1 MTMTPALERRR
12 SDSAHTAALHSGG
25 SDDAGTS
32 KRKCA
37 ADDTLLTFCP
47 PAPWA
52 RIIVNSISRSSR
64 KRLSCIGSI
73 ASAIVARPGGR
84 RVRCEIGRASCR
96 ESVCQYVES
105 SVGGGTLKKKKK
117 RKKN

>member
-64 KRLSCIGSI
+64 TRLSCIGSI
-73 ASAIVARPGGR
+73 ASAIVARPGRTDER
-84 RVRCEIGRASCR
+84 RVGKEGDSTRRIWGAPDLE
-96 ESVCQYVES
+96 
-105 SVGGGTLKKKKK
+105 KK
-117 RKKN
+117 